1 MATIKIMKKAE
12 IDVVILT
19 YNRKDLLIQTLE
31 KLKTQSVKSFNLILT
46 DDGSKELINPNNY
59 PFIKRYMWDFDDG
72 YHRVGKFNEA
82 ISMCASDKIVILDD
96 DCVPVYDDFLETH
109 IAILNKFDIS
119 RGIVK
124 FPNGGTAAGWFS
136 TANIGFRKD
145 VIDALGGFDP
155 NFDGH
160 YGHEDRDLGL
170 RIEDGKYSISPFSEY
185 TSVMHLGV
193 MYKNGDRSDEVVG
206 HNTRYFTQKWGFGP
220 KESRK

>member
-1 MATIKIMKKAE
+1 MKKAD

-19 YNRKDLLIQTLE
+19 YNRKELLLKTLD
-31 KLKTQSVKSFNLILT
+31 KLKTQTNQNFNLILT
-46 DDGSKELINPNNY
+46 DDGSKDLINPNEY
-59 PFIKRYMWDFDDG
+59 PFIKRYIWDYDDA

-82 ISMCASDKIVILDD
+82 IRMCVSDKIVILDD
-96 DCVPVYDDFLETH
+96 DCVPVYDDFLDTH

-124 FPNGGTAAGWFS
+124 FPNGDTAAGWFS
-136 TANIGFRKD
+136 TANIGFKKSI
-145 VIDALGGFDP
+145 IDELGGFDS

-170 RIEDGKYSISPFSEY
+170 RIEDAKYTISPFGEY
-185 TSVMHLGV
+185 TTVMHLGV
-193 MYKNGDRSDEVVG
+193 MYKDGDRSDAVVG

-220 KESRK
+220 KESRR